1 MIRFTSELFLPI
13 LRFRDGTYDSV
24 ANYIDVEVEED
35 HYVYLIPDEY
45 LGLFELCTEDKS
57 ACIRPTYIQAF
68 PF

>member
-1 MIRFTSELFLPI
+1 MIRFVSELLFPYI
-13 LRFRDGTYDSV
+13 RFRDGTYDS
-24 ANYIDVEVEED
+24 ATNYIDVEVEEER
-35 HYVYLIPDEY
+35 YVYLIPNEY